1 MPEMKQRLPS
11 LLAVRYFEAVGRNLS
26 FTLAATELNVT
37 QAAVSH
43 QVRLLERELGV
54 TLFTR
59 LHQRIE
65 LTSQGSD
72 LLEVATEC
80 FDKLSDVTNSLTG
93 RKRAS
98 RIHLSISP
106 LLSAEMLIPRIGEFL
121 DANENTEI
129 ILHHSLTP
137 PKERDTAYD
146 IKLFFSRT
154 PLSEQ
159 SYDFLFKDELVPMCA
174 TSLWRGN
181 EDSTPQSFLER
192 STLIHEFDYRW
203 WEEWCDKAGVDRHV
217 VQRGIALDD
226 PAVLANA
233 AVLGRGVVLGSR
245 HFLAGKLLSGELVAP
260 FGVSAE
266 IEIYYYLFNNT
277 GKQRGVIGKLISWI
291 EDICAEVR

>member
-1 MPEMKQRLPS
+1 MQQRLPS
-11 LLAVRYFEAVGRNLS
+11 LLAVEPVGRNLS

-43 QVRLLERELGV
+43 QVRLLERDLGV

-80 FDKLSDVTNSLTG
+80 FEKLSDVTNSLTG

-121 DANENTEI
+121 DANDGTEI

-137 PKERDTAYD
+137 PKERDSSYD
-146 IKLFFSRT
+146 VKLFFSRA
-154 PLSEQ
+154 PLNEQ
-159 SYDFLFKDELVPMCA
+159 SYGFLFKDELVPMCA
-174 TSLWRGN
+174 
-181 EDSTPQSFLER
+181 
-192 STLIHEFDYRW
+192 
-203 WEEWCDKAGVDRHV
+203 
-217 VQRGIALDD
+217 
-226 PAVLANA
+226 AN
-233 AVLGRGVVLGSR
+233 LGRPCERGGPGARRGSR
-245 HFLAGKLLSGELVAP
+245 LAP
-260 FGVSAE
+260 FPREQA
-266 IEIYYYLFNNT
+266 
-277 GKQRGVIGKLISWI
+277 R
-291 EDICAEVR
+291 VR